1 MRLLHVNMTLLRVSH
16 FVQFLHRY
24 TLLAEC
30 CQRCLVTRSG
40 AIRRLSDN
48 RLHLQRKHVSM
59 AVQKTEDAKKRVLK
73 QSQLLNVLEARIQQ
87 LQCDGILEVQKS
99 KVDLLQAPSS
109 ARRIFSGENSRNT
122 PAVKADIP
130 KLAQKSQPSPW
141 MEKLTLE
148 SKNKLKTWN
157 TLKQKMKKKVTEKP
171 KEKQLNS
178 QVKHKHPATAFKT
191 ISTPNNNTV
200 IRSDKISTVVS
211 PIKISAAT
219 TETIITESKSAT
231 QKKHSSKKKH
241 SQKEVKVPCQ
251 TTFKTISTSKSDM
264 NIRSD
269 KMSAGVSPVKISA
282 ATAGTIVT
290 KSASQKK
297 QKTKKKESKKEVPSP
312 KTQMTAEELARV
324 KELERKLSQ
333 KVHHLSYLGQPKGH
347 RQGAEFASSDLR
359 SSIVSYLETCV
370 FAGNIDLAEHF
381 LLSQHK
387 RRSRRALL
395 NTDVYNI
402 MMRVWAKKGIL
413 NPISSLFILLEEA
426 GLRPNAVSY
435 SAALECMGRSANCP
449 PQLISRCL
457 SHMKQDGLS
466 LDDIFSQC
474 VFQLDERDMVL
485 KAVHTIHPDYQPAPA
500 PALPAIQ
507 SYSSLVEDFYEK
519 RYNHQYP
526 KLDFTREELQ
536 ERFKFQFSME
546 QACTVTIDSVE
557 ADKPITENMA
567 KMRALLVEQ
576 RAHWRKVLL
585 QAWRES
591 KMVQAKTN
599 TMDFKLNLYPYFC
612 VLEDS
617 AYVDIMIQSV
627 ASIPPSGE
635 SLLILAKGLGTQV
648 YTKYLILQKCRND
661 VLEKLGNIYNAYI
674 DLLAKDTKVCNVLP
688 REQWSK
694 LEAECPSG
702 PTLQGC
708 ESSWPDMIILELGT
722 YLLDL
727 MVNNLK
733 INSDILNPAHTR
745 KRIPI
750 LYHMY
755 TFRSTRQI
763 GFIKP
768 HPILTQMQQEAT
780 ETHLTFDSY
789 VMPMRCPPVPWT
801 SAKLGAYLMTPTKL
815 MRTIDGATQHYELL
829 ERCQN
834 LHAAL
839 DSLNQLGNCAWK
851 INKPVL
857 DIIISIFNDRGSD
870 KLDIPPPLSE
880 APKVTHFNPKDAS
893 LTASEKAQ
901 LKREVVNARKKC
913 SEMHSL
919 RMDALYKLSIANHI
933 RDEVFWFPH
942 NMDFRGR
949 TYPCPPYFNHLGN
962 DVTRSVLL
970 FAEGK
975 PLGPK
980 GLDWLKIHLV
990 NLTGLK
996 KKSSLQGRLEY
1007 ANSIMEDILD
1017 SADNPMNG
1025 KKWWMDADELWQ
1037 TLACCMEIA
1046 NAVRSPDPAQ
1056 FISHFPVQQDGSCNG
1071 LQHYAALG
1079 RDIIGATSVNLV
1091 PCDLPQDVYSGVA
1104 QQVEEFRARDAES
1117 GLKIAQI
1124 LEGFISRKVVK
1135 QTVMTVV
1142 YGVTRYGGRLQI
1154 EKRLK
1159 EIDEFPKMYVWEA
1172 SHYLVRQVFSGLKEM
1187 FTGTREIQDW
1197 LTESARLISKTGHS
1211 VQWVTPLGLPI
1222 IQPYHR
1228 ARRLVL
1234 KSTIQQLNIPINHDT
1249 KQKPDTMKQ
1258 KNAFPP
1264 NFIHSLD
1271 STHMMLT
1278 ALHSYSYGLTFVSV
1292 HDCFWTHA
1300 LTVDTMN
1307 KVCREQFVALHSQP
1321 ILQEL
1326 SDYLLHIYCTDLS
1339 PDTNNKK
1346 YLEYQRLMLLLAKV
1360 PQTGD
1365 LDLNQ
1370 VNESTY
1376 FFS

>member
-1 MRLLHVNMTLLRVSH
+1 MSWCKMRFMHVNMNMTLLRVSH
-16 FVQFLHRY
+16 SVKFLHRY

-48 RLHLQRKHVSM
+48 RLHLHRKNVSM
-59 AVQKTEDAKKRVLK
+59 SAQKTEDAEKRVLK

-87 LQCDGILEVQKS
+87 LQYDGILDVQKS
-99 KVDLLQAPSS
+99 KVDVLQVPSS
-109 ARRIFSGENSRNT
+109 ARRIFSGEHSKNT
-122 PAVKADIP
+122 PVEKADIS
-130 KLAQKSQPSPW
+130 KLAQKSQPSRW
-141 MEKLTLE
+141 MEKLTRE
-148 SKNKLKTWN
+148 RKNELRTRNTLNQKLKKN
-157 TLKQKMKKKVTEKP
+157 VTEKP
-171 KEKQLNS
+171 KEKQLKS
-178 QVKHKHPATAFKT
+178 QVKHRHPATSFKT
-191 ISTPNNNTV
+191 ISSPNNNTV

-211 PIKISAAT
+211 PINTSAAT
-219 TETIITESKSAT
+219 KETIITESKSST
-231 QKKHSSKKKH
+231 QTKHSSKKKQ

-269 KMSAGVSPVKISA
+269 KISAGVSPVKISA
-282 ATAGTIVT
+282 ATAGTIIT

-297 QKTKKKESKKEVPSP
+297 QKPKKKESKKEDPSAKP
-312 KTQMTAEELARV
+312 QFTAKELAWV

-333 KVHHLSYLGQPKGH
+333 KVHHLSYLSQTEGL
-347 RQGAEFASSDLR
+347 RQVAELPSRNLR
-359 SSIVSYLETCV
+359 SSIVSYLEACV
-370 FAGNIDLAEHF
+370 FAGNIDLAQHF
-381 LLSQHK
+381 LLRQH
-387 RRSRRALL
+387 RLRSRRELL

-413 NPISSLFILLEEA
+413 NPIGRLFILLQEA
-426 GLRPNAVSY
+426 GLRPNTVSY

-457 SHMKQDGLS
+457 SHMKEDGFS

-485 KAVHTIHPDYQPAPA
+485 KAVHTIHPDYQPTTPV
-500 PALPAIQ
+500 LPAIQ
-507 SYSSLVEDFYEK
+507 SYSSLVEDFYKK

-536 ERFKFQFSME
+536 ERFKFQLSVE

-576 RAHWRKVLL
+576 RANWRKVLL
-585 QAWRES
+585 QAWREG
-591 KMVQAKTN
+591 KMLQAKTN
-599 TMDFKLNLYPYFC
+599 TKGFKLNLYPYFC
-612 VLEDS
+612 VMEDS
-617 AYVDIMIQSV
+617 AYVDIMIQSI

-635 SLLILAKGLGTQV
+635 SLLILAKGLGTRV
-648 YTKYLILQKCRND
+648 YTKYSVLQKHRSE
-661 VLEKLGNIYNAYI
+661 VLEKLGNIYNTYI
-674 DLLAKDTKVCNVLP
+674 DLLAKDTKVFNVLP

-694 LEAECPSG
+694 LEAEYPSG
-702 PTLQGC
+702 PTLHGC
-708 ESSWPDMIILELGT
+708 ESSWPQTVILELGT
-722 YLLDL
+722 YMLDL
-727 MVNNLK
+727 MVKTLK
-733 INSDILNPAHTR
+733 INSDILNPAHVS

-755 TFRSTRQI
+755 TFRSTRQV

-780 ETHLTFDSY
+780 ETHLTFDSF

-801 SAKLGAYLMTPTKL
+801 SARLGAYLMTPTKL

-834 LHAAL
+834 LHAVL

-851 INKPVL
+851 INKPLL
-857 DIIISIFNDRGSD
+857 DIIISIFNDRGND

-880 APKVTHFNPKDAS
+880 APKVTHFNPRDAS
-893 LTASEKAQ
+893 YTVSEKAH

-913 SEMHSL
+913 REMHSL

-949 TYPCPPYFNHLGN
+949 TYPVPPYFNHLGN

-1017 SADNPMNG
+1017 SADNPLNG
-1025 KKWWMDADELWQ
+1025 KKWWMNADELWQ

-1046 NAVRSPDPAQ
+1046 KAVRSPDPAQ

-1091 PCDLPQDVYSGVA
+1091 PCDVPQDVYSGVA
-1104 QQVEEFRARDAES
+1104 QQR
-1117 GLKIAQI
+1117 
-1124 LEGFISRKVVK
+1124 
-1135 QTVMTVV
+1135 
-1142 YGVTRYGGRLQI
+1142 
-1154 EKRLK
+1154 
-1159 EIDEFPKMYVWEA
+1159 
-1172 SHYLVRQVFSGLKEM
+1172 
-1187 FTGTREIQDW
+1187 
-1197 LTESARLISKTGHS
+1197 
-1211 VQWVTPLGLPI
+1211 
-1222 IQPYHR
+1222 
-1228 ARRLVL
+1228 
-1234 KSTIQQLNIPINHDT
+1234 
-1249 KQKPDTMKQ
+1249 
-1258 KNAFPP
+1258 
-1264 NFIHSLD
+1264 
-1271 STHMMLT
+1271 
-1278 ALHSYSYGLTFVSV
+1278 
-1292 HDCFWTHA
+1292 
-1300 LTVDTMN
+1300 
-1307 KVCREQFVALHSQP
+1307 
-1321 ILQEL
+1321 
-1326 SDYLLHIYCTDLS
+1326 
-1339 PDTNNKK
+1339 
-1346 YLEYQRLMLLLAKV
+1346 
-1360 PQTGD
+1360 
-1365 LDLNQ
+1365 
-1370 VNESTY
+1370 
-1376 FFS
+1376 